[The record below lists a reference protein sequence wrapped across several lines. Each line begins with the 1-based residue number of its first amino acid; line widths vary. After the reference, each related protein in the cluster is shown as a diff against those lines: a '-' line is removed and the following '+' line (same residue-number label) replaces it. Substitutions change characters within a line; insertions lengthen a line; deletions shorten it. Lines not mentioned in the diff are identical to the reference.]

1 MGFILTTGK
10 RVSAYVQLP
19 EGDPIDCFAF
29 VLSITKATVPDM
41 NPKGTGLECIV
52 GKLVVQRIP
61 GIEEPLLSEQS
72 LECDDRKFLRQVL
85 PKLPELRIPLF
96 ENVANA
102 FMDAYRQLKER
113 PITWEPVLIT
123 EARYIQERERRRSK
137 RWVLFERHQKELQR
151 RFDQGH
157 IELCDRDHVPM
168 TEVKLGTMIPR
179 TQAIAYLKDCG
190 LTHDET
196 PNTCASDVATAS
208 KGVPDAP
215 EAPESSSDGRTSTI
229 GARKV
234 SLSDR
239 AAAVQLY
246 NDLKRAGAPNYTM
259 QTARKFG
266 VSERSVSKWV
276 KEAEAENQK
285 KERPQPNFFPTST

>member
-1 MGFILTTGK
+1 MS
-10 RVSAYVQLP
+10 VYVQLP

-29 VLSITKATVPDM
+29 VRSITKATVPDM

-52 GKLVVQRIP
+52 GKLLVQRIP
-61 GIEEPLLSEQS
+61 GIEKPLLSEKS
-72 LECDDRKFLRQVL
+72 LECEDRKFLGQVL

-102 FMDAYRQLKER
+102 FMDAYRELKER

-123 EARYIQERERRRSK
+123 EARYIQERERRSSK
-137 RWVLFERHQKELQR
+137 RWELFERHQKELQH

-157 IELCDRDHVPM
+157 IDLCDRDHVP
-168 TEVKLGTMIPR
+168 TAEVKLGALIPR

-190 LTHDET
+190 LTHEET
-196 PNTCASDVATAS
+196 ANSIESDVPTAS
-208 KGVPDAP
+208 KDVPQKP
-215 EAPESSSDGRTSTI
+215 EAPESSSDGQTSTI
-229 GARKV
+229 GGRKV

-246 NDLKRAGAPNYTM
+246 KDLKRAGETNYTM
-259 QTARKFG
+259 QTALRFG
-266 VSERSVSKWV
+266 VTERTVSKWV
-276 KEAEAENQK
+276 KEADEREEKKK
-285 KERPQPNFFPTST
+285 KERPLANFFPTSQ